1 VIDAAFRWRIGWA
14 NVSDLSAVKKSRLAR
29 ILAESQKT
37 SQAEAAEMLDRV
49 VHRILRTIRGG
60 QPAEWP
66 GLGYFKPGAGA
77 KVEFEDKPRRKS
89 APRKR
94 P

>member
-1 VIDAAFRWRIGWA
+1 M
-14 NVSDLSAVKKSRLAR
+14 KKSSLAR
-29 ILAESQKT
+29 ILAETQRT
-37 SQAEAAEMLDRV
+37 SHAEAAEMLDRV

-60 QPAEWP
+60 EPAEWP
-66 GLGYFKPGAGA
+66 GLGCFRPGAGT

>member
-1 VIDAAFRWRIGWA
+1 
-14 NVSDLSAVKKSRLAR
+14 VKKSRLAR
-29 ILAESQKT
+29 ILAEKQKT
-37 SQAEAAEMLDRV
+37 SPAEAAEMLDRV

-60 QPAEWP
+60 APAEWP
-66 GLGYFKPGAGA
+66 GLGYFRPGAGS
-77 KVEFEDKPRRKS
+77 KVEFDIKPRRKP

>member
-1 VIDAAFRWRIGWA
+1 
-14 NVSDLSAVKKSRLAR
+14 VKKSRLAR
-29 ILAESQKT
+29 ILAKSQKT
-37 SQAEAAEMLDRV
+37 SPAEAAEMVDRV

-66 GLGYFKPGAGA
+66 GLGCFRPGSGT

-89 APRKR
+89 AARKQ